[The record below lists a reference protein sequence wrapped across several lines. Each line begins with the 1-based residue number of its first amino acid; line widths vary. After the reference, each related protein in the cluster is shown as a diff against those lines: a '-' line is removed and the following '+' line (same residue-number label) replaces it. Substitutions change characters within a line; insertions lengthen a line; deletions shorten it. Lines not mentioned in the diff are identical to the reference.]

1 MPRLAQFR
9 IAVFFAVILASVRKR
24 ISWAQLLKCTFKID
38 VLKCDKC
45 GGLLAAAVPLLAA
58 KGTAFTLIFFEL
70 ALHRLEHFFLA
81 FVY

>member
-1 MPRLAQFR
+1 MSTKLCLESSSGKKQKSRK
-9 IAVFFAVILASVRKR
+9 RKR